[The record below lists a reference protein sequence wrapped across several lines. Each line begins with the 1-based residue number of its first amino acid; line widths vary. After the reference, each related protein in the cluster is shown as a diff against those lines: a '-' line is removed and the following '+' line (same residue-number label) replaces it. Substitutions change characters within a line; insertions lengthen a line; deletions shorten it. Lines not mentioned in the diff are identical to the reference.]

1 MATHYNAPVKR
12 ATSPEQLHQLF
23 ADALNATDVDALASL
38 YDPGACLVPRDGAAA
53 HGLNAIR
60 ELLTGY
66 CALNATM
73 QIKTRRSVIN
83 GDTALLMSDW
93 TMTGTRPDGSPLNAS
108 GTSVE
113 VARKTNDGS
122 WLYVI
127 DLPSGTMTR

>member
-1 MATHYNAPVKR
+1 MKR

-23 ADALNATDVDALASL
+23 ADALNATDVGALAAL
-38 YDPGACLVPRDGAAA
+38 YDPDACLVPRDGNPAQ
-53 HGLNAIR
+53 GLNAIR
-60 ELLTGY
+60 QLLTKY

-73 QIKTRRSVIN
+73 QIKTRYSVVN

-93 TMTGTRPDGSPLNAS
+93 TMTGTKPDGSPLNSS

-113 VARKTNDGS
+113 MARRTADGS

-127 DLPSGTMTR
+127 DLPNGIATR

>member
-1 MATHYNAPVKR
+1 MKR

-23 ADALNATDVDALASL
+23 ADALNATDVDALAAL
-38 YDPGACLVPRDGAAA
+38 YAPDACVVPRNGVSASGAK
-53 HGLNAIR
+53 AIR

-73 QIKTRRSVIN
+73 QIKTRHSIVN

-93 TMTGTRPDGSPLNAS
+93 TMTGTKPDGSPVSSS

-113 VARKTNDGS
+113 IARRTSDGS

-127 DLPSGTMTR
+127 DLPHGIGTS